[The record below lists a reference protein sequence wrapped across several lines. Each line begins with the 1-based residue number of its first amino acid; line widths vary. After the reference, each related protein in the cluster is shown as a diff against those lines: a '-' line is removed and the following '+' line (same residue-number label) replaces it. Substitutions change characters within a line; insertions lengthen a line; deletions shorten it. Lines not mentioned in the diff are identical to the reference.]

1 MMRELCEKLHSV
13 DTLEQ
18 VKPLLYQMDDELKS
32 QGLNPGTSADL
43 TVATVLAVFL
53 ECSLYA

>member
-43 TVATVLAVFL
+43 TVATVLAVF
-53 ECSLYA
+53 